1 MTLLSTKGAVRQ
13 AQIQV
18 VMKVSA
24 TQPFQLIYSLFQH
37 EYLGYIFESF
47 IVRLDEKGKLT
58 YQHQNISA
66 KNARE
71 FAKGLD
77 DRDYELIE
85 LMDQMNQDT
94 VLRTF
99 SKKIMKPDEFF
110 IRVFKKEKGEERLLQ
125 EQIEVYMER
134 KRASVLEKLKGKRLY
149 EMGNDGEPTWRK
161 LEVCEQRASIRFY
174 FQRTEENTT
183 YYPIITHEDKPL
195 GLPSAN
201 AYMVCKNPAWMVV
214 EGKLYGFDKPVDGK
228 KLQPFLTKKS
238 IVIPKNLEENYYKNF
253 INTLVASFEDIDV
266 QGFQIQKNTYEPHPL
281 LTISELPPANSKEV
295 PSLFDAASS
304 EHNANDEAGK
314 IVFDLSF
321 KYGKHKFRGGDAD
334 PVSVTM
340 ERKENDYIFHRIK
353 RDTDSE
359 RKYASTLI
367 KLGLPLGGNF
377 RTAVDKAQAFSWIN
391 ENRVNL
397 LNFGF
402 EVSQPDN
409 RDKKYFVGKAVFEL
423 EVKESIDWFDIHA
436 RIRFGEYEI
445 SFKELRKI
453 ILKKKVEFK
462 LPNGEIAIIPE
473 AWLVKYGDLFAMSET
488 HGKNEKPVLQKYH
501 VNLVRD
507 LQEGNLAKVHISD
520 RLRNLENF
528 TGIRDYPLPT
538 GFKGQLRPYQK
549 AGYNWLR
556 FLNEFHLGGC
566 LADDMGLGKTVQ
578 TLALLESEKEKGNS
592 GTSLL
597 IMPTSLIYNWE
608 MEAAK
613 FTSNLKIHTYT
624 GTNRNKDIQKFGQY
638 DVILTSYGIT
648 RLDIELLLPFN
659 FNYVILDESQVIKNP
674 TSNIAKAVLQLK
686 SRHKLTLTGTPL
698 ENTTLDLWSQM
709 TFINPGLL
717 GGQTYFKN
725 EFQVPIEK
733 QKDEAKTKKLNAI
746 IKPFILRR
754 LKSQVATDLPEK
766 VENIYYTNLS
776 PAQEEKY
783 EEAKSYYRSK
793 ILDHIEKEGINNSR
807 MTILEGLTKLRQLSN
822 HPRMVDTHYKGDSG
836 KLEDLSHMIENA
848 LLEGHKLLVF
858 SQFVKHLDIVK
869 ELLGSKKIDYA
880 YLDGSSMDRKDQVER
895 FNKDP
900 NLKIFLISIKAGG
913 LGLNLTQ
920 ADYVFILDP
929 WWNPAVEQQAI
940 DRAHRIGQKK
950 KVFTYKFIT
959 RNTVEEK
966 ILHLQKHK
974 LKLSENLIT
983 TEESIVKMLTRQ
995 DIEMMLN

>member
-1 MTLLSTKGAVRQ
+1 
-13 AQIQV
+13 
-18 VMKVSA
+18 MKVSA
-24 TQPFQLIYSLFQH
+24 AQPFQLIYSLYQH
-37 EYLGYIFESF
+37 EYLGYIIESF
-47 IVRLDEKGKLT
+47 IVHLDDKGKLT
-58 YQHQNISA
+58 YQHQNISS

-71 FAKGLD
+71 FSKGLD
-77 DRDYELIE
+77 DRDFELIE
-85 LMDQMNQDT
+85 LMDSMNQDA
-94 VLRTF
+94 VLRHF
-99 SKKIMKPDEFF
+99 SKKIMKPEEFF
-110 IRVFKKEKGEERLLQ
+110 IRVFKKDKGEERLLQ
-125 EQIEVYMER
+125 EQIEVYME
-134 KRASVLEKLKGKRLY
+134 KRRATVLEKLKGKMLF

-161 LEVCEQRASIRFY
+161 LKVVDKRASIRFY
-174 FQRTEENTT
+174 FRRTEECTT
-183 YYPIITHEDKPL
+183 YYPVITYDDEPVEI
-195 GLPSAN
+195 PATT
-201 AYMVCKNPAWMVV
+201 AYMVCKQPAWLVV
-214 EGKLYGFDKPVDGK
+214 DGKLYGFDKPVDGK
-228 KLQPFLTKKS
+228 KLQPFLTKKN
-238 IVIPKNLEENYYKNF
+238 IVIPKALEENYYKNF
-253 INTLVASFEDIDV
+253 VNTLIASFEDIDV
-266 QGFQIQKNTYEPHPL
+266 QGFEILKNTYEPHPV
-281 LTISELPPANSKEV
+281 LTISELPQTNNKDA
-295 PSLFDAASS
+295 PSLFGSGPAEGVAS
-304 EHNANDEAGK
+304 DEAGK

-321 KYGKHKFRGGDAD
+321 KYGKHRFRGGDSEQ
-334 PVSVTM
+334 VSVTM
-340 ERKENDYIFHRIK
+340 EKKDGNYIFHRIK
-353 RDTDSE
+353 RVTESE
-359 RKYASTLI
+359 KKYASTLI

-377 RTAVDKAQAFSWIN
+377 RTAVEKAHAFSWIN

-409 RDKKYFVGKAVFEL
+409 RDKKYFVGKAIMEL

-436 RIRFGEYEI
+436 RIRFGEFEI
-445 SFKELRKI
+445 SFKELRKL

-462 LPNGEIAIIPE
+462 LPNGEIAIIPD
-473 AWLVKYGDLFAMSET
+473 AWLTKYGDLFAMSET

-501 VNLVRD
+501 LSLVKD
-507 LQEGNLAKVHISD
+507 LQEGNLAKVHMSD
-520 RLRNLENF
+520 RLRSLENF
-528 TGIRDYPLPT
+528 TGIKDYPLPP
-538 GFKGQLRPYQK
+538 GFQGQLRPYQK

-578 TLALLESEKEKGNS
+578 TLALLESERDRAKGN
-592 GTSLL
+592 GGASLL

-613 FTSNLKIHTYT
+613 FTSGLKILTYT
-624 GTNRNKDIQKFGQY
+624 GTNRNKSLQQFDKY

-648 RLDIELLLPFN
+648 RLDIELLQKFQ
-659 FNYVILDESQVIKNP
+659 FNYIILDESQVIKNP
-674 TSNIAKAVLQLK
+674 SSNIAKAVLQLK
-686 SRHKLTLTGTPL
+686 SKHKLTLTGTPL
-698 ENTTLDLWSQM
+698 ENSTLDLWSQM

-717 GGQTYFKN
+717 GTQTWFKN
-725 EFQVPIEK
+725 EYKAPIEK
-733 QKDEAKTKKLNAI
+733 QKDEAKTKKLNSI

-793 ILDHIEKEGINNSR
+793 ILDTIEKEGINNSR

-822 HPRMVDTHYKGDSG
+822 HPRMVDTYYKGDSG

-858 SQFVKHLDIVK
+858 SQFVKHLAIVK
-869 ELLGSKKIDYA
+869 EVLISKKIDFA
-880 YLDGSSMDRKDQVER
+880 YLDGSSMDRKDQVEK

-900 NLKIFLISIKAGG
+900 NLKVFLISIKAGG

-966 ILHLQKHK
+966 ILQLQQHK
-974 LKLSENLIT
+974 LKLSDAIIT
-983 TEESIVKMLTRQ
+983 TEESIVKSLTRQ